1 MSTLARNIFEA
12 WDANGDGVLDLD
24 ELRAGLAR
32 RPAAVTIGRENEET
46 SSPTCVVG
54 LAAITDGDDV
64 AVAASAGAILAE
76 LDEDGDGT
84 ISLAEFEE
92 RAEQACRQFVPSPVG
107 LGDAATRG
115 YAGPGA
121 S

>member
-12 WDANGDGVLDLD
+12 WDANGVLDLD

-32 RPAAVTIGRENEET
+32 RPAAATIFGRENEET
-46 SSPTCVVG
+46 SSPTCLVG

-64 AVAASAGAILAE
+64 AVAASAGEILAE

-107 LGDAATRG
+107 LGEAATRG